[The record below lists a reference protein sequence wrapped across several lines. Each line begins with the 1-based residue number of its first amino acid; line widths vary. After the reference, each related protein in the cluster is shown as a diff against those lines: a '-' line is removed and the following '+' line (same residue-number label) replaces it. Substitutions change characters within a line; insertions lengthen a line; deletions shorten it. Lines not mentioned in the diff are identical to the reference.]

1 MQEKLAGLH
10 SLQTL
15 DAAAPTAAGQGPNHL
30 DPVASRLSVLLL
42 MLLVLLVLPPLL
54 LLLLWMP
61 VHGLR
66 PAAARPHLL
75 LLHGPSPA

>member
-1 MQEKLAGLH
+1 
-10 SLQTL
+10 
-15 DAAAPTAAGQGPNHL
+15 
-30 DPVASRLSVLLL
+30 
-42 MLLVLLVLPPLL
+42 MLLVLLVLPPPL